1 MNCAFLIYYICLF
14 FLTFSLGVALND
26 LGRKEVKMNKKVVK
40 REKEAIKCYDEAI
53 RLDAKHPVYWKNKG
67 KKKRVESKDGIVHKN

>member
-1 MNCAFLIYYICLF
+1 MNCANLIFYICLF
-14 FLTFSLGVALND
+14 FLTFSLGLALKN
-26 LGRKEVKMNKKVVK
+26 LGRKEVKINKKVVK

-53 RLDAKHPVYWKNKG
+53 RLDAKYVLAWYNKG